1 MDKFVQYWEHIS
13 SAHRLLYLLGGMVL
27 FWIAEGYY
35 PLFKHDYRRYRH
47 AGINLIFLF
56 TTVVLNLI
64 FGLATLGVCH
74 LVTVHKIGL
83 INWLPMPVWLV
94 IPVGLLL
101 GDLFSQ
107 YIPHYIMHKVKWMWK
122 FHMVHHSDTHVD
134 VTTGTRHHPGEWVFR
149 EAARQVQ
156 LWRDRFDPRFQI
168 SVNKSPVQFHS
179 AHKSR
184 QGWFDFLAA
193 LALPGNSIVVEI
205 TEGLLL
211 NADPGVADHLLALSD
226 AGIGVSLDDFGT
238 GYSALSSL
246 KLLPF
251 DRLKID
257 RSFVQDLQHDADARA
272 LCRAII
278 AMGRS
283 LNMEIIAEGV
293 ETYEQLA
300 FLREEGCDEM
310 QGYLIGAPM
319 SADEMAMELSAH
331 TKGVLARMHAVG
343 MPVVGKS

>member
-134 VTTGTRHHPGEWVFR
+134 VTTGTRHHPGEWLFR
-149 EAARQVQ
+149 ET
-156 LWRDRFDPRFQI
+156 FM
-168 SVNKSPVQFHS
+168 
-179 AHKSR
+179 
-184 QGWFDFLAA
+184 
-193 LALPGNSIVVEI
+193 IV
-205 TEGLLL
+205 
-211 NADPGVADHLLALSD
+211 
-226 AGIGVSLDDFGT
+226 
-238 GYSALSSL
+238 
-246 KLLPF
+246 
-251 DRLKID
+251 
-257 RSFVQDLQHDADARA
+257 
-272 LCRAII
+272 
-278 AMGRS
+278 
-283 LNMEIIAEGV
+283 
-293 ETYEQLA
+293 
-300 FLREEGCDEM
+300 
-310 QGYLIGAPM
+310 
-319 SADEMAMELSAH
+319 
-331 TKGVLARMHAVG
+331 GVLFMG
-343 MPVVGKS
+343 MPVWLYFLYRSCSAVFTYFNHANVIVPEWLDRPISWVFVSPNMHKVHHHFKRPYTDSNYSNIFSLWDRLFGTFQYTDPRTLRYGLDVLDESNDEDLGYQFRLPFNNTIKTDY